1 MGAPPRPGEWD
12 VFVSHSHT
20 DEDQAARIARAL
32 ADSGLRVFRAAGAV
46 DAFASISDVVMR
58 ALQNSRVLL
67 ACYSA
72 AYSTRTACQYE
83 FTTAYL
89 AGQAEGDPMSRL
101 VAINL
106 ERSPDHIEPRQ
117 LRDTLVPTSS
127 SSPTIEAIAD
137 RVAATAGPIGQVKHL
152 APHWLTAPVYPP
164 TSFTG
169 RWRELWWLHS
179 ALHPQVGPLTSP
191 PSTPICVVYGPRG
204 IGKTALAAEYV
215 RMLGGAFPGGV
226 AWRTPDTVAPA
237 SLDGRPRLWIIDD
250 ARGDLEEVAALL
262 PSEPGTPTLVLTNDV
277 RLAKLG
283 NALSLADLPPADS
296 ALLIQARGLKST
308 GPGVAEICA
317 MTAGSPE
324 LRRSVAE
331 FAARTDAETALDR
344 LHSKSSDLLSPVLRW
359 LVPELDEI
367 GEPGWNVIRVLAA
380 ASPGAVS
387 ILRVADILAATR
399 DTSRDVELMP
409 VQRAVT
415 ELLARGVLAA
425 EPDAVDLVLPHAVV
439 LALRRLDENPR
450 RTEHIRSATVTA
462 LARWAEPAHRSI
474 RAYDGYSD
482 QEQRAAHRIKTELRY
497 RVTGRPL
504 GAGEGSLRDAL
515 TSLHALVQI
524 IRETLAETPTAE
536 PSGNGPRPTLR
547 TIGERLIDDVL
558 CRVLTY
564 WHVELMT
571 HEDLRP
577 AGTTR
582 IAHERAWEKHDGLR
596 RVLTELHLEVVEI
609 VNDLKTITDGDVS

>member
-1 MGAPPRPGEWD
+1 MGAPPRPDEWD

-20 DEDQAARIARAL
+20 DEEQAARITRDL
-32 ADSGLRVFRAAGAV
+32 AESGLRVFRAAGAV

-58 ALQNSRVLL
+58 ALHDSRVLL

-127 SSPTIEAIAD
+127 SSPAIEAIAA
-137 RVAATAGPIGQVKHL
+137 RVVATSGSIGELEHL

-169 RWRELWWLHS
+169 RWHELWWLHS

-226 AWRTPDTVAPA
+226 VWRTPDTVIPVPA
-237 SLDGRPRLWIIDD
+237 DGQPRLWIIDD

-262 PSEPGTPTLVLTNDV
+262 PSEPGTPTLVLTRDA

-283 NALSLADLPPADS
+283 NALSLTDLSPVDS
-296 ALLIQARGLKST
+296 TILIQARGLESP
-308 GPGVAEICA
+308 GPGAAEICA

-324 LRRSVAE
+324 VRRSVAE
-331 FAARTDAETALDR
+331 FAAKTDVETALDR
-344 LHSKSSDLLSPVLRW
+344 LHSKSSELLRPVLRW

-367 GEPGWNVIRVLAA
+367 GEPGWNVVRVLAA

-399 DTSRDVELMP
+399 DTSRDIELMP

-415 ELLARGVLAA
+415 QLLARGVLAA
-425 EPDAVDLVLPHAVV
+425 EPDALDLVLPHALV
-439 LALRRLDENPR
+439 LALRRLDDNPR
-450 RTEHIRSATVTA
+450 RTEHIRSATMAA
-462 LARWAEPAHRSI
+462 LARRTEPAHRTI
-474 RAYDGYSD
+474 RAYDDYSV
-482 QEQRAAHRIKTELRY
+482 QEQHAAHLIETELRY

-524 IRETLAETPTAE
+524 VRRTLAETPVPERPASGHR
-536 PSGNGPRPTLR
+536 PSLR

-577 AGTTR
+577 LGTTR
-582 IAHERAWEKHDGLR
+582 IAHERAWDKHDGLR
-596 RVLTELHLEVVEI
+596 RVLRELHLEVTEI
-609 VNDLKTITDGDVS
+609 ANDLKTITETP